1 MTIVAPGE
9 FEYRLSY
16 DGDGRVPHDLGL
28 ASSDRHDLLR
38 WTKCMAI
45 LRGATKQVL
54 RAVDELL
61 ETGTTRMNC
70 QRRSWCS
77 AVRAVPTM
85 RDYRSAADLA
95 PDGGAR
101 ADRRQGEG
109 RRAGR
114 RH

>member
-28 ASSDRHDLLR
+28 LKDVTTYF

-45 LRGATKQVL
+45 LRATK
-54 RAVDELL
+54 RCSAPW
-61 ETGTTRMNC
+61 TSCWRPAPRMNC
-70 QRRSWCS
+70 QRLVS

-85 RDYRSAADLA
+85 RDYRPGADLV

-101 ADRRQGEG
+101 ADRRQGEEEG
-109 RRAGR
+109 GR